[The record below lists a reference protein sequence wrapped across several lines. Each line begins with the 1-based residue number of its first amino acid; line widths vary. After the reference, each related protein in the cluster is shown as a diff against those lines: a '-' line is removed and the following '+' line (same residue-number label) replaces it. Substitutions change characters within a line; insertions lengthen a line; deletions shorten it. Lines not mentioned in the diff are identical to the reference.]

1 LKVSKE
7 LRRMGSEAIHCRSEH
22 RIEQTIEDFD
32 KDHSTAI
39 KSGKKLWWHT
49 TFGEIAVYEQV
60 FRVSGQRF
68 RPFKIY
74 QAQELLTDQANIEG
88 CKLLIGKIDGSMIP
102 IVKVDEESKDKRQN
116 KTLRWQETRLCLVHE
131 AGSTTPTFGATF
143 SCTVADAGKQLYH
156 CAVQAGAW

>member
-1 LKVSKE
+1 MGKNRHGSYCITRALSVPSTAKHTSITKSIVDVPCRLTLGNLRLKGRGCIGCKLKVSKE

-88 CKLLIGKIDGSMIP
+88 CKLLIGEIDGSMIP
-102 IVKVDEESKDKRQN
+102 ASSR
-116 KTLRWQETRLCLVHE
+116 
-131 AGSTTPTFGATF
+131 
-143 SCTVADAGKQLYH
+143 
-156 CAVQAGAW
+156 